1 MQTVIKQRPILFS
14 TEMVKAILEGR
25 KIMTR
30 RKLKV
35 QPEPPRG
42 IYSDSD
48 AIPVIQEN
56 GEDLLLRFNWKTER
70 SGKVYQDASFFESKF
85 NCPYG
90 KVGDVLWVRETFVRG
105 CVWDGEGSEPS
116 YYDMIGEERPE
127 HLKERYWYRADGDC
141 PTEWHN
147 EKKDEPGNIPW
158 KPSIFMP
165 REACR
170 LFLSITDIRVE
181 RLQDITEEDAEREG
195 IELVEHNCYKNYD
208 ERDPYQFIE
217 DPIGSFRSLWESI
230 NGLGSWEKN
239 EWVWVVSFERIDK
252 PE

>member
-1 MQTVIKQRPILFS
+1 MQTTIKQRPILFS
-14 TEMVKAILEGR
+14 TEMMKSILEGR
-25 KIMTR
+25 KNMTR
-30 RKLKV
+30 RVIKRPKEV
-35 QPEPPRG
+35 PETHIIDPNRLINGYMPWWCHPDYLRVG
-42 IYSDSD
+42 YS
-48 AIPVIQEN
+48 QE
-56 GEDLLLRFNWKTER
+56 
-70 SGKVYQDASFFESKF
+70 
-85 NCPYG
+85 CPYG
-90 KVGDVLWVRETFVRG
+90 KIQDVLWVRETFVRG
-105 CVWDGEGSEPS
+105 CVWDGEGPEPS